1 MACRTS
7 GHDGAIKSCECQ
19 NTTLS
24 GRAPQLE
31 KDFHGNGDR
40 GKAGQNDH
48 LRLSPRSFDSK
59 LMDLDCL
66 KVSHFQLNLGI
77 IDTKNER

>member
-31 KDFHGNGDR
+31 KDFHGNGDG
-40 GKAGQNDH
+40 GKTSQNDP
-48 LRLSPRSFDSK
+48 LRLGPRSFGSK
-59 LMDLDCL
+59 LMDLDGL
-66 KVSHFQLNLGI
+66 KVSHFQLKI
-77 IDTKNER
+77 